1 MQTISMLMMKVRVR
15 ETIIGISIALLTAL
29 VEVNHASA
37 AVRFSGRITVQ
48 DVGGKDV
55 EDMSNV
61 VVYLRQIGGH
71 RANLSS
77 AAAGKKYRMD
87 SKAKLFDP
95 EVLVVP
101 VGSEVEF
108 PNADPVLHNVFSL
121 SKLKPFDLGLYGKG
135 VTKSVVFDKPGII
148 RVYCNIHQ
156 KMNGYIAVL
165 DTPHHALT
173 TKDGAFTV
181 DGLTAGEY
189 EMGVWHR
196 FGGGFEKK
204 LTVIE
209 TDPTSQNFEAKLT
222 EQSRLIKHGNK
233 FGQEYPD
240 KY

>member
-1 MQTISMLMMKVRVR
+1 MQTLFMFKKKVRVR
-15 ETIIGISIALLTAL
+15 ESIFTIFLAFFVSFFCELD
-29 VEVNHASA
+29 ASA
-37 AVRFSGRITVQ
+37 VVRFSGKISVQ
-48 DVGGKDV
+48 DSVGQDV

-61 VVYLRQIGGH
+61 VVYLRSTNASKAALPTGG
-71 RANLSS
+71 NP
-77 AAAGKKYRMD
+77 KKYSMT

-101 VGSEVEF
+101 VGSEVDF
-108 PNADPVLHNVFSL
+108 PNVDPILHNVFSL
-121 SKLKPFDLGLYGKG
+121 SKLKPFDLGLYGKE
-135 VTKSVVFDKPGII
+135 VSKSVVFDKPGII

-165 DTPHHALT
+165 DTPHFALT
-173 TKDGAFTV
+173 SKSGEFAV
-181 DGLTAGEY
+181 EGLTAGEY
-189 EMGVWHR
+189 ELGVWHR

-204 LTVIE
+204 MTIVE
-209 TDPTSQNFEAKLT
+209 NEPSNQKFEAKLT